1 MHSLRSTVYFAFHSF
16 DIGFPHRIGF
26 SIGMAYIV
34 TKEDALT
41 TNITLSHFATSS
53 TPACPYA
60 CILLSYTT
68 LIYYQKYME
77 KASKKNLFLIL
88 TFNIP
93 FFWESC

>member
-1 MHSLRSTVYFAFHSF
+1 MHSLGSAIYLAPYSLDVR
-16 DIGFPHRIGF
+16 FPHRIGF
-26 SIGMAYIV
+26 FIGMAYIV

-41 TNITLSHFATSS
+41 TNITLSHLATSS

-60 CILLSYTT
+60 CILFTT

-77 KASKKNLFLIL
+77 KASKKNLFLI
-88 TFNIP
+88 FAFIIP